1 MENPLAVALA
11 TEDQH
16 SRFSLKARPALW
28 YGDRRMGTETPA
40 VGATILV
47 VEDERLVRE
56 LCADIIGAE
65 GYRVLSAQDAE
76 EGLRLARGEPVG
88 AVLLDLLLPNTSG
101 FDVLQILGQ
110 ELPDVPVVVMTAHSS
125 QSRVIDLLKL
135 GAYDFLL
142 KPFEAGD
149 LIYSMRRA
157 LERHRLLT
165 ENKRLLRDL
174 QVQVQVQR
182 VELSRG
188 RQLTENIISHMG
200 SGLLVTDREGRISM
214 INHHGQETLGV
225 TEPQALGRRLLDLF
239 PGAGVMLE
247 MRPGSLQR
255 ELELSYPDGRVV
267 PLGFSNSHLLDS
279 QGQPEGTIIIFRDLS
294 DLRAIQ
300 AEARRKDRLAAIGE
314 VAAGAAHEIRNPL
327 FGISSVA
334 QILMAEV
341 QFDPVHQEL
350 LAAMQAEIRRLNTL
364 VEDLLEY
371 GRPSKLERTP
381 QALEQIWDEILGLA
395 REELAEASL
404 RVSRD
409 IQEGLPCISADGNKL
424 RQVFL
429 NLLRNAIQ
437 ATPPGG
443 RITVRIAQMGHA
455 ALPPA
460 LLWGLRA
467 TAADGDPS
475 REYVVSQL
483 TDTGVGIPAADL
495 DRVFE
500 LFFTTKSAGSGLGL
514 PICRR
519 IVEDHGGAIGV
530 ESVDRVGSTF
540 TVALPLQFMA

>member
-1 MENPLAVALA
+1 
-11 TEDQH
+11 
-16 SRFSLKARPALW
+16 
-28 YGDRRMGTETPA
+28 MGTERPA
-40 VGATILV
+40 NGGTILV
-47 VEDERLVRE
+47 VEDERVVRE

-65 GYRVLSAQDAE
+65 GYRVLAAADAD

-88 AVLLDLLLPNTSG
+88 AVLLDLLLPSTSG
-101 FDVLQILGQ
+101 FDALKVLGQ

-125 QSRVIDLLKL
+125 QSRVIDVLKL

-142 KPFEAGD
+142 KPFDPGD

-157 LERHRLLT
+157 VERHHLLT

-174 QVQVQVQR
+174 QTQVQAQSL
-182 VELSRG
+182 ELSRG
-188 RQLTENIISHMG
+188 KQLTENIISHMG

-214 INHHGQETLGV
+214 INHHGQETLGI
-225 TEPQALGRRLLDLF
+225 TAAQALGQRLLDLF
-239 PGAGVMLE
+239 PGAGALLE
-247 MRPGSLQR
+247 VRPGSLQR
-255 ELELSYPDGRVV
+255 ELDLSHPDGRFV
-267 PLGFSNSHLLDS
+267 PLGFNNSHLLDS

-350 LAAMQAEIRRLNTL
+350 LGAMQAEIKRLNTL

-371 GRPSKLERTP
+371 GRPSKLERMP
-381 QALEQIWDEILGLA
+381 QSVQLIWDEILGLA
-395 REELAEASL
+395 REELAEAKL
-404 RVSRD
+404 RVTRD

-443 RITVRIAQMGHA
+443 CITIRIVRARHSGLA
-455 ALPPA
+455 SSVLR
-460 LLWGLRA
+460 GLRPMA
-467 TAADGDPS
+467 GDGDLA
-475 REYVVSQL
+475 REYVVSHV
-483 TDTGVGIPAADL
+483 TDTGIGIPAADL

-500 LFFTTKSAGSGLGL
+500 LFFTTKSTGSGLGL

-519 IVEDHGGAIGV
+519 IIEDHGGAIGV
-530 ESVDRVGSTF
+530 ESVERVGSTF
-540 TVALPLQFMA
+540 TVALPLQSTA